1 MFRSLKKL
9 TLINYFFMKEEINA
23 YNNVLEL
30 IGNTPLIKLN
40 RVTEKLEGNFYAK
53 VEAFN
58 PGHSS
63 KDRIALYIIEEAE
76 KRGILSPGDT
86 IIETT
91 SGNTGFSLAMVSIIK
106 GYNCILAVSSKSSK
120 DKIDMLRS
128 LGAKVYV
135 CPAHVSAD
143 DERSYYN
150 VAKRLHE
157 ETKGSV
163 YINQYFNQLNIDAH
177 YKSTGPE
184 IWKQTNGKITHLI
197 ACSGTGGTI
206 SGTAKYLKEQNPNIR
221 VLGVDAF
228 GSVLKK
234 YHETRE
240 FDNDEIY
247 PYRIEGLGKNLI
259 PSATDFDMIDKFMK
273 VSDEESAHSAREIT
287 RKEGLFV
294 GYTSGAVLQAIKQY
308 AEDGEFDESSN
319 VIAIFPDH
327 GSRYM
332 SKVFSDDWMNEQ
344 GFFDS
349 VNQEEVQKIEMI
361 K

>member
-1 MFRSLKKL
+1 
-9 TLINYFFMKEEINA
+9 MKDEIKA

-30 IGNTPLIKLN
+30 IGNTPLIKLSK
-40 RVTEKLEGNFYAK
+40 VTADMSGDFYAK

-58 PGHSS
+58 PGHST

-76 KRGILSPGDT
+76 KRGILKPGDT

-106 GYNCILAVSSKSSK
+106 GYDCILAVSSKSSR

-128 LGAKVYV
+128 MGAKVYV

-143 DERSYYN
+143 DDRSYYN

-163 YINQYFNQLNIDAH
+163 YINQYFNELNVDAH

-184 IWKQTNGKITHLI
+184 IWEQTAGQITHLV

-206 SGTAKYLKEQNPNIR
+206 SGTARFLKEKNPNIR
-221 VLGVDAF
+221 ILGVDAF

-234 YHETRE
+234 YHETKE
-240 FDNDEIY
+240 FDNEEIY

-259 PSATDFDMIDKFMK
+259 PTATDFDIIDKFIK
-273 VSDEESAHSAREIT
+273 VSDEESAHTTRELAK
-287 RKEGLFV
+287 KEGLFV
-294 GYTSGAVLQAIKQY
+294 GYTSGAAFQAVKQY
-308 AEDGEFDESSN
+308 AEEGEFDENSKV
-319 VIAIFPDH
+319 VIIFPDH

-332 SKVFSDDWMNEQ
+332 SKVFSDAWMSEQ

-349 VNQEEVQKIEMI
+349 VNQEAALKIEII